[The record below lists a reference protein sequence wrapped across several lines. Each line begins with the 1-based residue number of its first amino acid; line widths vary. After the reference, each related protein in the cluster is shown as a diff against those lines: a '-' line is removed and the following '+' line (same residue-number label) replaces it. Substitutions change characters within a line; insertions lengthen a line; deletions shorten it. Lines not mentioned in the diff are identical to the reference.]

1 MTSRNPDIRT
11 AQDGFNPAARRS
23 LAAFSHAGGSAAKA
37 RGFTLLEIM
46 IVIVLIG
53 LIATFVGNRILG
65 ASDQAK
71 FKLAKSQVDTIAGK
85 VERYQDDVGSL
96 PPNLDALVKA
106 PGNSNGWL
114 GPYAKPEELKDPWGH
129 PLEYKVPG
137 ESGGFD
143 LMSYGRDGKPGGDSV
158 DADIKHQ

>member
-1 MTSRNPDIRT
+1 
-11 AQDGFNPAARRS
+11 
-23 LAAFSHAGGSAAKA
+23 
-37 RGFTLLEIM
+37 M

-71 FKLAKSQVDTIAGK
+71 FKLAQSQVQTIAGK
-85 VERYQDDVGSL
+85 IERYQDDVGSL
-96 PPNLDALVKA
+96 PPNLEALVKA
-106 PGNSNGWL
+106 PSNSNGWL
-114 GPYAKPEELKDPWGH
+114 GPYAKEQEINDPWGH

-137 ESGGFD
+137 EGGPFD

-158 DADIKHQ
+158 DADIKYQ